1 MRLKSPLKLRLGA
14 PISPAVNALLGRLIE
29 NAPSSMKPQEC
40 KIMIKLIRKLLRDEA
55 GPTAI
60 EYGLI
65 AALIAVVTI
74 AGLTTLGTTLN
85 TTYNNIATKV
95 STA

>member
-1 MRLKSPLKLRLGA
+1 MRTLVRRLLEDQ
-14 PISPAVNALLGRLIE
+14 S
-29 NAPSSMKPQEC
+29 
-40 KIMIKLIRKLLRDEA
+40 

-85 TTYNNIATKV
+85 SRYNAIATDV
-95 STA
+95 GS

>member
-1 MRLKSPLKLRLGA
+1 MEPRLMRTFLMKLVREE
-14 PISPAVNALLGRLIE
+14 S
-29 NAPSSMKPQEC
+29 
-40 KIMIKLIRKLLRDEA
+40 

-85 TTYNNIATKV
+85 ARYNSIATNV
-95 STA
+95 GS

>member
-1 MRLKSPLKLRLGA
+1 MRTFLTKL
-14 PISPAVNALLGRLIE
+14 V
-29 NAPSSMKPQEC
+29 
-40 KIMIKLIRKLLRDEA
+40 RDES

-85 TTYNNIATKV
+85 SRYNAIATKV
-95 STA
+95 GS

>member
-1 MRLKSPLKLRLGA
+1 MRTFLK
-14 PISPAVNALLGRLIE
+14 
-29 NAPSSMKPQEC
+29 
-40 KIMIKLIRKLLRDEA
+40 KLIGDES

-74 AGLTTLGTTLN
+74 AGLTTLGTNLN
-85 TTYNNIATKV
+85 SRYNAIATKV
-95 STA
+95 GS

>member
-1 MRLKSPLKLRLGA
+1 MYTF
-14 PISPAVNALLGRLIE
+14 LGRLFGDR
-29 NAPSSMKPQEC
+29 S
-40 KIMIKLIRKLLRDEA
+40 

-85 TTYNNIATKV
+85 SRYNAVATNV
-95 STA
+95 GS